1 MKITVTVIKA
11 DVGGIG
17 GHTRPS
23 DGLLNAVRNLVKP
36 QVRKDGKGL
45 LIDSY
50 IGYCGDDIH
59 IVMTHTKGVNNSQVH
74 GLAWRAFEAATRVA
88 KSEGLYGAGQDLLK
102 DSFSG
107 NVKGMGPGVAEMTF
121 DERPNEAFTIYAAD
135 KTEPGA
141 FNYPF
146 YRMFVDTLSNTGLI
160 VNQNLSKGV
169 RISVM
174 DVEKGKIATLNMWE
188 DKPTLEAALMYPGR
202 YVVST
207 VTTKDN
213 QPILAASTDRLHN
226 IAGTYV
232 GKDDPICIIRTQK
245 DFPATEEA
253 GAAFN
258 NPHLVAG
265 NTRGSHHMPLM
276 PVKLNSPASINYAI
290 PIVSALVFS
299 MHNGI
304 LTGPVDGFESVD
316 WDYVRNI
323 AMRRAMA
330 IRSQGFV
337 HPATLVP
344 DELEYGVG
352 YRARMSILWSR
363 MRPIP
368 GASPNVKQGQKP
380 NQNNKPQQKQGQKP
394 QQGQRPPQQ
403 NQQRPGQKPQQG
415 QRPPQQGQKSQQNQQ
430 RPQQKQQQGN
440 RPQQGQ
446 RPGQKP
452 NQGNRPQQNN
462 RPQQGQQQK
471 QGQRPQQQNQ
481 QRPGQKPQQGQRPPQ
496 QGQRPQG
503 QHPQQKQQ
511 GNRPQQGQRPQQQGQ
526 KPQQNQQRPQ
536 GQRPPQQ
543 QKPQTPKPQTAPN
556 TQVKSESKST
566 EVKVKKPR
574 APRKKKTDTATTKP
588 AESTVS
594 TTSTP
599 KTETST

>member
-1 MKITVTVIKA
+1 MNKNRLKITVTVIKA

-23 DGLLNAVRNLVKP
+23 DGLLNAVRNI
-36 QVRKDGKGL
+36 VRAQLMRNGKGF

-59 IVMTHTKGVNNSQVH
+59 IVMTHTKGVNNYQIH
-74 GLAWRAFEAATRVA
+74 KLAWNAFEAATRVA
-88 KSEGLYGAGQDLLK
+88 KNEGLYGAGQDLLK

-121 DERPNEAFTIYAAD
+121 EERPNEAFTIYAAD

-146 YRMFVDTLSNTGLI
+146 YRIFVDTLSNTGLI

-174 DVEKGKIATLNMWE
+174 DVEKGQIATLNMWE

-202 YVVST
+202 YVIST
-207 VTTKDN
+207 VSTKDN

-253 GAAFN
+253 GSAFN

-276 PVKLNSPASINYAI
+276 PVKINSPASINYAI

-299 MHNGI
+299 MHNGK
-304 LTGPVDGFESVD
+304 LTGPVDGFASAD
-316 WDYVRNI
+316 WDYIRNI
-323 AMRRAMA
+323 AMKRAIA

-344 DELEYGVG
+344 EELEYGVG
-352 YRARMSILWSR
+352 YRARMSILQSK

-368 GASPNVKQGQKP
+368 NQKPQGQRP
-380 NQNNKPQQKQGQKP
+380 LQGQRPQPHGQRPVQKP
-394 QQGQRPPQQ
+394 QQVSRPPQ
-403 NQQRPGQKPQQG
+403 GQ
-415 QRPPQQGQKSQQNQQ
+415 
-430 RPQQKQQQGN
+430 
-440 RPQQGQ
+440 
-446 RPGQKP
+446 
-452 NQGNRPQQNN
+452 
-462 RPQQGQQQK
+462 RPQQGQQ
-471 QGQRPQQQNQ
+471 RPH
-481 QRPGQKPQQGQRPPQ
+481 GSKPS
-496 QGQRPQG
+496 
-503 QHPQQKQQ
+503 QHHK
-511 GNRPQQGQRPQQQGQ
+511 
-526 KPQQNQQRPQ
+526 
-536 GQRPPQQ
+536 PQQ
-543 QKPQTPKPQTAPN
+543 QKPYASSTPNVKP
-556 TQVKSESKST
+556 ESKT
-566 EVKVKKPR
+566 EVNAKKLRFPK
-574 APRKKKTDTATTKP
+574 KKKTETTL
-588 AESTVS
+588 TGRTG
-594 TTSTP
+594 TTTTP